1 MDQKSHVLSLRIPI
15 ELKRK
20 LDIISKKEMRSVSN
34 LIVKVL
40 KDYAENY
47 QLSSNG

>member
-1 MDQKSHVLSLRIPI
+1 MDQKSHALSLRIPM

-20 LDIISKKEMRSVSN
+20 LDAISEKEMRSVSN

-40 KDYAENY
+40 NDYAEHY
-47 QLSSNG
+47 SLSSNG